1 MQSRSHSCVEERAGK
16 RMGSLGGLLVVM
28 FSPIKIGQFQCPS
41 PTELIQF
48 HCPLVGALLL
58 GGVHGFLLGNSHT
71 ATLGIPAPRTVTEI
85 TRLSVRSFRPGQP
98 LFPQNKQQWAT
109 IPASHRRMRR
119 FPFAS
124 MPRATRPRPPAAGT
138 VAGRE
143 SRPAA
148 GLALRQPKHSRGC
161 RSL

>member
-1 MQSRSHSCVEERAGK
+1 MAEQAAPLGGNRGESEAPVRFAKRRQGVVSSCVSSMQSRSHRCVEERAGK
-16 RMGSLGGLLVVM
+16 RMGSLDGLLVVI

-71 ATLGIPAPRTVTEI
+71 ATLSIPAPRTVTEI

-98 LFPQNKQQWAT
+98 LFPQNKQLQV
-109 IPASHRRMRR
+109 PCC
-119 FPFAS
+119 
-124 MPRATRPRPPAAGT
+124 RPSAG
-138 VAGRE
+138 
-143 SRPAA
+143 
-148 GLALRQPKHSRGC
+148 
-161 RSL
+161 